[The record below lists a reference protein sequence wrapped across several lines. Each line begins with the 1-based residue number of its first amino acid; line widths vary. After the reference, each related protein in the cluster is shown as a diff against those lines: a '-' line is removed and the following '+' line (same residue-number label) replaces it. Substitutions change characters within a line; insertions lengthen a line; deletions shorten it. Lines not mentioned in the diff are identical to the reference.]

1 MNNVTTNVLNFKHN
15 CHSVKTQLIYI
26 GLKGLL
32 IDLLK
37 GFNRNWE
44 VVMYNRIISKNTE
57 CYDTAAATVAVLV
70 DNDDDDDDDDDDDN
84 DCDDD
89 DDCHTDFL
97 LVCIRSTQLL
107 SSNTLSLRSC
117 CLGLSR

>member
-1 MNNVTTNVLNFKHN
+1 
-15 CHSVKTQLIYI
+15 
-26 GLKGLL
+26 
-32 IDLLK
+32 
-37 GFNRNWE
+37 
-44 VVMYNRIISKNTE
+44 MYNRIISKNTE

-70 DNDDDDDDDDDDDN
+70 GNDDDDD
-84 DCDDD
+84 DDD